1 MSILSLAVVF
11 CICLFSTAS
20 KHLWNYGFPCASCM
34 LQNIILDQLF
44 LLCHFWLKHLLF
56 IKTYFTLTP
65 EAESR
70 AHPFTLTAGANN
82 KY

>member
-1 MSILSLAVVF
+1 MSISSLAVVF

-20 KHLWNYGFPCASCM
+20 KLLRNYGFARASFM

-44 LLCHFWLKHLLF
+44 LLCNFWLKQLF

-65 EAESR
+65 EAESE

>member
-1 MSILSLAVVF
+1 MSISSLAVVLS
-11 CICLFSTAS
+11 ICLFSTAS
-20 KHLWNYGFPCASCM
+20 ILLWNYDCTCPSFM

-44 LLCHFWLKHLLF
+44 LLCHFWLKHLQF

-65 EAESR
+65 EAESE
-70 AHPFTLTAGANN
+70 AHPFTLTAGAND